1 MASTAQKFAAKITI
15 ALLAVVSST
24 YPANAQNVA
33 LLLFDGETG
42 KNFVGC
48 LNCGKYDA
56 SSICN
61 RYGDYGSRYSDKSI
75 WNRYGDFGSR
85 YSGKSPW
92 SRYGDGLKI
101 VDSDGRYYGKFTLS
115 SFGRS
120 KLPIVQAILEAY
132 EKNDDLSELRDALC
146 DN

>member
-1 MASTAQKFAAKITI
+1 MASIVQKFAAKIAI
-15 ALLAVVSST
+15 VFLVLASSMS
-24 YPANAQNVA
+24 PANAQNVA

-42 KNFVGC
+42 KNFAGC
-48 LNCGKYDA
+48 LNCNKYETG
-56 SSICN
+56 SICN
-61 RYGDYGSRYSDKSI
+61 RYGDYGSRYSSKSI

-85 YSGKSPW
+85 YSNKSPW
-92 SRYGDGLKI
+92 NRYGDGLKI
-101 VDSDGRYYGKFTLS
+101 VDSDGGYYGKFTLS

-120 KLPIVQAILEAY
+120 KLPIVQALLEAY

>member
-1 MASTAQKFAAKITI
+1 VASTAQKFAAKITI

-85 YSGKSPW
+85 YSDKSPW

-101 VDSDGRYYGKFTLS
+101 VDSDGGYYGKFTLS
-115 SFGRS
+115 S
-120 KLPIVQAILEAY
+120 LT
-132 EKNDDLSELRDALC
+132 
-146 DN
+146 

>member
-1 MASTAQKFAAKITI
+1 MASIPQKLATKII
-15 ALLAVVSST
+15 VVFLAVASSNSPT
-24 YPANAQNVA
+24 NAQNVA
-33 LLLFDGETG
+33 LLLFDGATG

-61 RYGDYGSRYSDKSI
+61 RYGDYGSRYSVKSI

-85 YSGKSPW
+85 YSNMSPW
-92 SRYGDGLKI
+92 SRYGAGLKI
-101 VDSDGRYYGKFTLS
+101 VDSDGGYYGKFTLS
-115 SFGRS
+115 SYGRS
-120 KLPIVQAILEAY
+120 KLPIIQAILEAY
-132 EKNDDLSELRDALC
+132 EKNDDLSDLRDALC